1 MQLQLGPINPPFWQT
16 KLVLHL
22 PVNQKKIANLLTSLQ
37 MQYNAITHYV
47 IWSVLSIY
55 MYQVL
60 ADNSCDK
67 HRLKFTDFST
77 HNCYP
82 VNHKWHSTYQMLQ
95 TLLCINHIF
104 CPMWTQKE
112 CSVRNTLCVIKFL
125 SSCLLVIYTGKVLTV
140 THIGL
145 VCQFDVQ
152 KTRPVSLS
160 HPGLHKR
167 ITCYYGFRLPVSR
180 ICLLHN
186 GFWIIYAAIFL

>member
-1 MQLQLGPINPPFWQT
+1 
-16 KLVLHL
+16 
-22 PVNQKKIANLLTSLQ
+22 
-37 MQYNAITHYV
+37 
-47 IWSVLSIY
+47 

-67 HRLKFTDFST
+67 HRLKITDFST

-82 VNHKWHSTYQMLQ
+82 VHHKMTFYKHCYAL
-95 TLLCINHIF
+95 IIF

-112 CSVRNTLCVIKFL
+112 CSVRNTLCVIKIL

-140 THIGL
+140 TLIGL

-186 GFWIIYAAIFL
+186 GF

>member
-1 MQLQLGPINPPFWQT
+1 
-16 KLVLHL
+16 
-22 PVNQKKIANLLTSLQ
+22 
-37 MQYNAITHYV
+37 
-47 IWSVLSIY
+47 
-55 MYQVL
+55 
-60 ADNSCDK
+60 
-67 HRLKFTDFST
+67 
-77 HNCYP
+77 
-82 VNHKWHSTYQMLQ
+82 
-95 TLLCINHIF
+95 
-104 CPMWTQKE
+104 MWTQKE

-140 THIGL
+140 TLIGL

-186 GFWIIYAAIFL
+186 GFWIICRYIPLRLTKHIWLETACHKMSTVKCKGLPCHYNASKIQCRRSNCRCTPFCWNISGSCFLFQVWYCH